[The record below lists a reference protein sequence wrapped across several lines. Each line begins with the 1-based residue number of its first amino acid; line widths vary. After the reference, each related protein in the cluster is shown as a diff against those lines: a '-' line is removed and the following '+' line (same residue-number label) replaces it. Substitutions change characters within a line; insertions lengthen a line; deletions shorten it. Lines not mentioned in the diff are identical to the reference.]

1 MQSMQVK
8 QILFLLIILLA
19 FLIIFGFLIYTST
32 ANAIASEEI
41 SPIKRKLIKYENSD
55 ITIDADEVIDGDIVI
70 NKGSITVTGEIHG
83 NIIAF
88 AADVYLES
96 KAKIF

>member
-1 MQSMQVK
+1 MQSMQIK

-19 FLIIFGFLIYTST
+19 FLIIFGFLIYTSM

-55 ITIDADEVIDGDIVI
+55 ITIDADEVIDGTKVRRLEMNKLELVVI
-70 NKGSITVTGEIHG
+70 LFLLPTMK
-83 NIIAF
+83 
-88 AADVYLES
+88 
-96 KAKIF
+96 